1 MNEDLKAVRKSA
13 VQMREGRAF
22 HVMGTACAKAEP
34 SPVRLVVATSL
45 LFFLAYSD
53 HFVLLPFLGAGHR
66 RKAAARISQDNVP
79 VPIFQKERPTQA
91 ITISSD

>member
-45 LFFLAYSD
+45 LFFLAY
-53 HFVLLPFLGAGHR
+53 FGLLRPLCPPSLSR
-66 RKAAARISQDNVP
+66 CWP
-79 VPIFQKERPTQA
+79 QKE
-91 ITISSD
+91 SSSPYQPG